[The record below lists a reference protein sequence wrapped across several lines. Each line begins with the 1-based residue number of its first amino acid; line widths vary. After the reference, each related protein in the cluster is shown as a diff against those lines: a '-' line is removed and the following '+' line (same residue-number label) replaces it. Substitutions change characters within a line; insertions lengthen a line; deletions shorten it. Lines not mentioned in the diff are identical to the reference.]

1 MPLRV
6 VHLSTYRDN
15 GGAAR
20 AAYALHQAMLRYGI
34 ASRFVS
40 AQGTSFKASRLADRQ
55 LWRLQCSAPTSWRSP
70 ARFGSLS
77 ARAIDALGAD
87 VVDLHWV
94 TDGFL
99 SVETIGSITTPR
111 VWSMYDMW
119 PFSGAEHYGDDSANA
134 RWRTGYTR
142 ANRPAS
148 ESGLDLNRSTWE
160 RKRQAWQ
167 PMTMIPA
174 SRWLAETTTASALMR
189 DWPVHRIP
197 HVVDEQAFDDEPPA
211 VARAAL
217 GIAPEPT
224 TITFLASA
232 GIGDHRKGF
241 DLLWAA
247 LPTVVRE
254 TGPVRVLIV
263 GPQSEVAPLL
273 DVEVVSAGVL
283 VSDAQ
288 LRHAYA
294 SADVVAVPSR
304 TDNLPLTAME
314 AQTCGRPVVA
324 FTIGGL
330 PDIVTHHETGYLAR
344 PEDAGDL
351 ATGLIEAILD
361 GRGERR
367 WSEAARRRALA
378 TWSPEVVVP
387 AYLQAYGEAG
397 VKSVTGA

>member
-20 AAYALHQAMLRYGI
+20 AAFALHEAMQRFGI
-34 ASRFVS
+34 ASQFVA
-40 AQGTSFKASRLADRQ
+40 AQGPRFTAARLADHQ
-55 LWRLQCSAPTSWRSP
+55 LWRLQRPAPTSWRSP

-77 ARAIDALGAD
+77 ARSIDALGAD

-99 SVETIGSITTPR
+99 SVETIAAITTPH

-119 PFSGAEHYGDDSANA
+119 PFSGAEHYGDDSALA
-134 RWRTGYTR
+134 RWRVGYTR
-142 ANRPAS
+142 ENRPEGAG
-148 ESGLDLNRSTWE
+148 GLDLDRSTWE
-160 RKRQAWQ
+160 RKRRAWR

-174 SRWLAETTTASALMR
+174 SRWLAESTMASALMR
-189 DWPVHRIP
+189 DWPVQRIP
-197 HVVDEQAFDDEPPA
+197 HVVDERAFDDEPA
-211 VARAAL
+211 SMARTAL
-217 GIAPEPT
+217 GLDPSAT

-247 LPTVVRE
+247 LPAVVRE
-254 TGPVRVLIV
+254 TGPVRLLIV
-263 GPQSEVAPLL
+263 GPRGEVAPIAG
-273 DVEVVSAGVL
+273 VEVVWAGIL
-283 VSDAQ
+283 DSDAA

-294 SADVVAVPSR
+294 SAEVVAVPSR

-324 FTIGGL
+324 FSIGGL
-330 PDIVTHHETGYLAR
+330 PDIVTHHETGYLAQ

-361 GRGERR
+361 GRGERH
-367 WSEAARRRALA
+367 WSQAARRRALA

-387 AYLQAYGEAG
+387 AYLQAYREAG
-397 VKSVTGA
+397 VTGA